1 MAKVEFNEAVFKQI
15 VDQIAEGRT
24 LAGIFRQEG
33 MPSTGVFYRWLRE
46 DPERRQRYETAQEEH
61 AELMVSEMLDLVDHL
76 DDGNSVA
83 VQAVRLKTDVRR
95 WMASKYARRFG
106 DKQTVDLTAN
116 VKTDHES
123 ILDAARRRLE
133 QSRAG

>member
-1 MAKVEFNEAVFKQI
+1 MAKIEFDEAVFKEI
-15 VDQIAEGRT
+15 VEKIAEGRT
-24 LAGIFRQEG
+24 LASIFRQEG

-46 DPERRQRYETAQEEH
+46 DPERRLRYETAQEEH

-123 ILDAARRRLE
+123 ILEAARRRLE
-133 QSRAG
+133 QSRTG